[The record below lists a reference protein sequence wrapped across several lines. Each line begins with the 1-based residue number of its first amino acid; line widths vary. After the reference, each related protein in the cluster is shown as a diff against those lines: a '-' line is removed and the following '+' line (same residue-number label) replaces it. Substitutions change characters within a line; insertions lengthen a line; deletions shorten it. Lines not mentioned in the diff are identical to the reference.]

1 VTGQALPRRCLLT
14 VALALTLLLSADAG
28 ASQSASL
35 HVSLTPEHLGGRTT
49 ILFDIQ
55 IASAG
60 AHVPSPL
67 TAVNLLYPKDVGL
80 ITTGLGLQTCSATQ
94 LESRGRCPANSLM
107 GYGQALI
114 EFPIGP
120 EVIEE
125 HGEITTWM
133 APAADGHLTLLFYA
147 EGQSP
152 VSASL
157 IFTSQLLDAPAP
169 FGGELATDIPL
180 IPTLPE
186 APNAAIVHLTTTIG
200 PMNVTYHRQFRGKS
214 TAYHPRG
221 IRLPRHCPHGG
232 FPFAATFTFS
242 DGAHSSARTT
252 VPCPAAKPPPAS
264 SAAQRAPGCSA
275 RSCRA

>member
-1 VTGQALPRRCLLT
+1 VPGQALQRRCLLT
-14 VALALTLLLSADAG
+14 VALALTLLLPADAG

-35 HVSLTPEHLGGRTT
+35 HVSLTPERLGGRTT

-67 TAVNLLYPKDVGL
+67 TAVNLLYPKDVDV
-80 ITTGLGLQTCSATQ
+80 ITSGLGLQTCSAAH
-94 LESRGRCPANSLM
+94 LEAQGRCPPNSLM

-120 EVIEE
+120 ELIEE
-125 HGEITTWM
+125 HGAITTWM

-157 IFTSQLLDAPAP
+157 IFTSRLLDAPAP

-186 APNAAIVHLTTTIG
+186 APDAAIVHLTTTIG
-200 PMNVTYHRQFRGKS
+200 PMNVTYYRQFRGKT

-221 IRLPRHCPHGG
+221 VRLPKHCPHGG
-232 FPFAATFTFS
+232 FPFAASFTFS
-242 DGAHSSARTT
+242 DGAHAVAHTA
-252 VPCPAAKPPPAS
+252 VPCPAHA
-264 SAAQRAPGCSA
+264 
-275 RSCRA
+275 

>member
-1 VTGQALPRRCLLT
+1 VAHQAFKPRRLSPL
-14 VALALTLLLSADAG
+14 ALALGIALLLPGAAG
-28 ASQSASL
+28 ASQSATL
-35 HVSLTPEHLGGRTT
+35 HVALTPEHLGGRTT

-67 TAVNLLYPKDVGL
+67 TAVNLLYPRDIGL
-80 ITTGLGLQTCSATQ
+80 IASGLGLQTCSAAQ
-94 LESRGRCPANSLM
+94 LEAQGRCPANSLM

-120 EVIEE
+120 EVIQE

-147 EGQSP
+147 EGRSP

-200 PMNVTYHRQFRGKS
+200 PMNVTYHRQYRGKS

-221 IRLPRHCPHGG
+221 IRLPRHCPHAG
-232 FPFAATFTFS
+232 FPFAAIFTFS
-242 DGAHSSARTT
+242 DGAHSTARTT
-252 VPCPAAKPPPAS
+252 VPCPAHA
-264 SAAQRAPGCSA
+264 
-275 RSCRA
+275 